1 MSKLLLKP
9 KNFQNISVLST
20 VHECKLAR
28 DLWSGLNSLVKGV
41 GENYSLLVLDFVK
54 SRQAGLI
61 GEMGEKKPHPLLKT
75 ELINYQQKLAHELR
89 ESARCTSAHFC
100 TSSQHSSTYPFLWKD
115 RDYP

>member
-61 GEMGEKKPHPLLKT
+61 GEMGEKKTPPT
-75 ELINYQQKLAHELR
+75 
-89 ESARCTSAHFC
+89 F
-100 TSSQHSSTYPFLWKD
+100 KD
-115 RDYP
+115 